1 MSVPTAAFATQALSA
16 APPLGFFDTFVLS
29 LNTNPYFIG
38 LMMLLL
44 NLGGRFIAMEVT
56 KGQEQ
61 FFQNP
66 WVRRLLIFTVLFVG
80 TRNVMVA
87 FWSTLIIILLIG
99 YLFNENSSLCI
110 FNLGNTGSSCATETE
125 KGKTKESKEAN
136 GQVGFTFEEAEIYR
150 RLTEKYNKFMRGKE
164 EAAKPAADKTN
175 ADIYWQNL
183 GLIAKVEG
191 FGNPRF

>member
-1 MSVPTAAFATQALSA
+1 MSVPTAAAATALAA
-16 APPLGFFDTFVLS
+16 APVLNPFDAFILS
-29 LNTNPYFIG
+29 LNSNPYFIG

-80 TRNVMVA
+80 TRNIMVA
-87 FWSTLIIILLIG
+87 FWSTLVIVLLIG

-110 FNLGNTGSSCATETE
+110 FNLGNPGSSCADNKD
-125 KGKTKESKEAN
+125 KGKEKKDGGQPN
-136 GQVGFTFEEAEIYR
+136 GQIGFTFEEAEIYR
-150 RLTEKYNKFMRGKE
+150 RLTEKYNKFMKGKE
-164 EAAKPAADKTN
+164 EASKPEAQKPTVDV
-175 ADIYWQNL
+175 YWQNL
-183 GLIAKVEG
+183 NLLAKAEG
-191 FGNPRF
+191 FSNPRF

>member
-1 MSVPTAAFATQALSA
+1 MSAVPTVLAMAPLSPFDA
-16 APPLGFFDTFVLS
+16 IILG
-29 LNTNPYFIG
+29 LNSNPYFIG

-44 NLGGRFIAMEVT
+44 NLGGRFIAMEVS

-66 WVRRLLIFTVLFVG
+66 WVRRILIFTVLFVG

-87 FWSTLIIILLIG
+87 FWMTLAIILILG

-110 FNLGNTGSSCATETE
+110 FHLGTAGSTCADDKQ
-125 KGKTKESKEAN
+125 KGKEGKESN
-136 GQVGFTFEEAEIYR
+136 GQIGFTFEEQEIYR
-150 RLTEKYNKFMRGKE
+150 RLTEKYNKFMKGKE
-164 EAAKPAADKTN
+164 ESSKPTANSDPSAV
-175 ADIYWQNL
+175 YWQN
-183 GLIAKVEG
+183 IAMLQKVEG

>member
-1 MSVPTAAFATQALSA
+1 MSVPTAAAATAMVA
-16 APPLGFFDTFVLS
+16 APVLNPFDAFVLS
-29 LNTNPYFIG
+29 LNSNPYFIG

-87 FWSTLIIILLIG
+87 FWSTLVIVLCIG

-110 FNLGNTGSSCATETE
+110 FNLGNSGSSCAEGKE
-125 KGKTKESKEAN
+125 KEKEKKDGQQN
-136 GQVGFTFEEAEIYR
+136 GQIGFTFEEAEIYR
-150 RLTEKYNKFMRGKE
+150 RLTEKYNKFMKGKE
-164 EAAKPAADKTN
+164 EASKPSAEKPTADV
-175 ADIYWQNL
+175 YWQNL
-183 GLIAKVEG
+183 NLLAKAEG

>member
-1 MSVPTAAFATQALSA
+1 MSIPTAAVAATAMASVPILN
-16 APPLGFFDTFVLS
+16 PFDAFVLS
-29 LNTNPYFIG
+29 LNSNPYFIG

-87 FWSTLIIILLIG
+87 FWSTLIIVLLIG

-110 FNLGNTGSSCATETE
+110 FNLGSNGSSCADDKE
-125 KGKTKESKEAN
+125 KGKEKKDGQQN
-136 GQVGFTFEEAEIYR
+136 GQIGFTFEEAEIYR
-150 RLTEKYNKFMRGKE
+150 RLTEKYNKFMKGKE
-164 EAAKPAADKTN
+164 EAKKPDSEKPTADV
-175 ADIYWQNL
+175 YWQNL
-183 GLIAKVEG
+183 NLLAKAEG
-191 FGNPRF
+191 FSNPRF

>member
-1 MSVPTAAFATQALSA
+1 MSVPTAAATAAVVA
-16 APPLGFFDTFVLS
+16 APVLS
-29 LNTNPYFIG
+29 PFDAVILGLNSNPYFIG

-87 FWSTLIIILLIG
+87 FWSTLVIILLIG

-110 FNLGNTGSSCATETE
+110 FNLGGAGSSCADGKE
-125 KGKTKESKEAN
+125 KGKDKKDGQPN
-136 GQVGFTFEEAEIYR
+136 GQIGFTFEEAEIYR
-150 RLTEKYNKFMRGKE
+150 RLTEKYNKFMKGKE
-164 EAAKPAADKTN
+164 EANKPAADKPTT
-175 ADIYWQNL
+175 DVYWQNL
-183 GLIAKVEG
+183 NMVAKAEG
-191 FGNPRF
+191 FYGNPRF

>member
-1 MSVPTAAFATQALSA
+1 MSVPTAAVAAAMVA
-16 APPLGFFDTFVLS
+16 APVLNPFDAFVLS
-29 LNTNPYFIG
+29 LNSNPYFIG

-87 FWSTLIIILLIG
+87 FWSTLVIVLLIG

-110 FNLGNTGSSCATETE
+110 FNLGSNGSTCADDKD
-125 KGKTKESKEAN
+125 KGKDKKDGGQAN
-136 GQVGFTFEEAEIYR
+136 GQIGFTFEEAEIYR
-150 RLTEKYNKFMRGKE
+150 RLTEKYNKFMKGKE
-164 EAAKPAADKTN
+164 EASKPTSEKPTADV
-175 ADIYWQNL
+175 YWQNL
-183 GLIAKVEG
+183 NLLAKAEG